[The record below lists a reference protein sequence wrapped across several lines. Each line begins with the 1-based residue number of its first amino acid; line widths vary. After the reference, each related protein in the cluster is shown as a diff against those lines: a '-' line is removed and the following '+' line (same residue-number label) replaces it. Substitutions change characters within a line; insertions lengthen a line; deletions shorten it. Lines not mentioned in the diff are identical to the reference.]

1 MYGVRLYQNAPAPEP
16 VSSDDLI
23 AAHDYPAWKKNAA
36 GLHPGFDQLRDYP
49 ERLPAGT
56 TCRITGTRPS
66 PASGLTTGT
75 GVPRKAAL
83 PRENGWTEPRQP

>member
-1 MYGVRLYQNAPAPEP
+1 MYGVRLYQNVPAPEP

-56 TCRITGTRPS
+56 TCRITGTRPYDRNRG
-66 PASGLTTGT
+66 PQEGGFA
-75 GVPRKAAL
+75 PRKRL
-83 PRENGWTEPRQP
+83 D

>member
-56 TCRITGTRPS
+56 TCRITGTRPYDRNWG
-66 PASGLTTGT
+66 PQEGGFAPGKRLD
-75 GVPRKAAL
+75 
-83 PRENGWTEPRQP
+83 